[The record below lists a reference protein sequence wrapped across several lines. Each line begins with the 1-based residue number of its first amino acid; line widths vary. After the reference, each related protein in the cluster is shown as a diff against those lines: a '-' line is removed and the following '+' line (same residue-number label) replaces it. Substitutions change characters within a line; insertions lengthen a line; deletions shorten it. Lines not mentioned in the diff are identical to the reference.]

1 MAAFCESVAVMA
13 LNAEGAS
20 MHMFRCG
27 SWLAGA
33 SCAGTLFLATGGAAV
48 AGSADD
54 WQYSGTLYL
63 WGAGINA
70 ETARGST
77 VDIDFTTLLN
87 NLNMAA
93 MGALEA
99 RRREWSFV
107 ADAIYLNVGGDNEA
121 SVPVFGFDVAADVKA
136 RAWILNLHGA
146 YNVFTSEQA
155 SIDLLAGARYLE
167 LKIDL
172 SVDVAAGPQAVT
184 LSRSVLDNVWD
195 GVVGVKGR
203 VNLGDRWYLP
213 YYADIGTGESDLTW
227 QVFAGVAYSFDW
239 GEMSLVY
246 RHAEWEFD
254 DNKLD
259 NLQVSGPAAAVTWNF

>member
-121 SVPVFGFDVAADVKA
+121 SVPVFGSP
-136 RAWILNLHGA
+136 W
-146 YNVFTSEQA
+146 Q
-155 SIDLLAGARYLE
+155 
-167 LKIDL
+167 
-172 SVDVAAGPQAVT
+172 
-184 LSRSVLDNVWD
+184 
-195 GVVGVKGR
+195 GR
-203 VNLGDRWYLP
+203 VNGWLRN
-213 YYADIGTGESDLTW
+213 
-227 QVFAGVAYSFDW
+227 SFDQPPRYSSSW
-239 GEMSLVY
+239 PVPWRTGVLAPS
-246 RHAEWEFD
+246 
-254 DNKLD
+254 
-259 NLQVSGPAAAVTWNF
+259 T